1 MSFLAS
7 DIGFEFLVVFP
18 FTIKFFLMVLE
29 VRLLFVQE
37 ILGASVLFTSLVDQL
52 ISFARIFY
60 GILPLEV
67 QLMAFTM

>member
-1 MSFLAS
+1 
-7 DIGFEFLVVFP
+7 
-18 FTIKFFLMVLE
+18 MVLE

-67 QLMAFTM
+67 KLMAFTM